1 MRMATR
7 LALAAAVMVTA
18 TAVSTNAQVT
28 DRITFKTNFPFVAG
42 NTTLPAGSYTV
53 TPMDDDPSVLEL
65 SNGKV
70 SVLLDTQADQPARTP
85 STTEVTFNK
94 YGNTYV
100 LHEILDP
107 EAQGGAIMLPSHA
120 EKRHQKTH
128 GAPTPQAVAASRT
141 PKTTK

>member
-7 LALAAAVMVTA
+7 LVLAAAFMAATGGVTA
-18 TAVSTNAQVT
+18 NAQVI

-53 TPMDDDPSVLEL
+53 TPTDDDPSVLEL

-70 SVLLDTQADQPARTP
+70 SVLLGTEGDQPARAP
-85 STTEVTFNK
+85 SKTEVTFNK

-100 LHEILDP
+100 LHEIVDP
-107 EAQGGAIMLPSHA
+107 EAQGGAVILPSHA
-120 EKRHQKTH
+120 EKHHQKTH
-128 GAPTPQAVAASRT
+128 GAPTPQVVPASKT
-141 PKTTK
+141 PKK

>member
-7 LALAAAVMVTA
+7 LVLAAAVLVTA
-18 TAVSTNAQVT
+18 TAATANAQVT
-28 DRITFKTNFPFVAG
+28 DRITFRTNFAFVAG

-85 STTEVTFNK
+85 SKTEVTFNK

-100 LHEILDP
+100 MHEIVDP
-107 EAQGGAIMLPSHA
+107 AAQGGAVILPSHA
-120 EKRHQKTH
+120 EKRHQKAH
-128 GAPTPQAVAASRT
+128 GTPTPQAVPAS
-141 PKTTK
+141 KTAKK

>member
-7 LALAAAVMVTA
+7 LVVAAAVLVIA
-18 TAVSTNAQVT
+18 TAASANAQVT
-28 DRITFKTNFPFVAG
+28 DRITFTTNFAFVAG

-85 STTEVTFNK
+85 SKTEVTFNK

-100 LHEILDP
+100 MHEIVDP
-107 EAQGGAIMLPSHA
+107 AAQGGAVILPSHA
-120 EKRHQKTH
+120 EKRHQKAH
-128 GAPTPQAVAASRT
+128 GTPTPQAVPAS
-141 PKTTK
+141 KTAKK

>member
-1 MRMATR
+1 MRMASR
-7 LALAAAVMVTA
+7 LVLAAAVLVTA
-18 TAVSTNAQVT
+18 TAGSANAQVT
-28 DRITFKTNFPFVAG
+28 DRITFRTNFAFVAG

-85 STTEVTFNK
+85 SKTEVTFNK

-100 LHEILDP
+100 MHEIVDP
-107 EAQGGAIMLPSHA
+107 AAQGGAVILPSHA
-120 EKRHQKTH
+120 EKRHQKAH
-128 GAPTPQAVAASRT
+128 GTPIPQAVPAS
-141 PKTTK
+141 KTAKK